1 MGGTIGRALP
11 PSTAMQLVMLAG
23 ELGEKYG
30 TQHEYYNLRTPA
42 DAIKLLCLNYPRLQ
56 KDLVTA
62 HQNGVGYKLIQS
74 GAAMGYDELHLPFGS
89 RPMMLVPVISGSG
102 GASTGQILLG
112 VGLVAA
118 AVVFAPAGA
127 GFLGAGLG
135 VGSSVTATTAGGFLV
150 GLGTSSVLSAGIS
163 TAIGAIGASLVL
175 GGVAQMISP
184 QPEMPKLGNRRMDAT
199 NFRGPGPQ
207 GVTRGASGQQSYA
220 YTGPAN
226 TVGNGS
232 TIPVVYGRAMV
243 GGHML
248 AVTVEATDL
257 SDPIATAIKAPGPET
272 ILINGEQ
279 VDSDF
284 NDESGIETKAI
295 DKSARDSVRTSKANK
310 RKVVDA
316 NIGFGPGLNNSLEE
330 GKKEKI
336 NEIDVRGPFQDEFDV
351 IFEVKQGLF
360 GHAGASAT
368 STKIDGFIQYRIEVI
383 HSVSDEK
390 NPIVATAENSIQGYL
405 ETTQNYFYL
414 QRLKWTKVE
423 SDKKLRLKIT
433 IMEVDTD
440 AQTQFRVHAFGY
452 RLLD

>member
-1 MGGTIGRALP
+1 
-11 PSTAMQLVMLAG
+11 MQLVMLAG

-30 TQHEYYNLRTPA
+30 THHEYYNLRTPA
-42 DAIKLLCLNYPRLQ
+42 DAIKLLCLNHPRLQ
-56 KDLVTA
+56 KDLMTA

-102 GASTGQILLG
+102 GVSTNQILIG

-118 AVVFAPAGA
+118 S
-127 GFLGAGLG
+127 FLLPGAGLFG
-135 VGSSVTATTAGGFLV
+135 FAGLGGTVAAGTTLAAGSSFVVGSAIG
-150 GLGTSSVLSAGIS
+150 
-163 TAIGAIGASLVL
+163 TAIGTGLSAIGASLIL
-175 GGVAQMISP
+175 NGVANMISP

-248 AVTVEATDL
+248 SVAVEATDV
-257 SDPIATAIKAPGPET
+257 SDPIATAIKAPGLQT
-272 ILINGEQ
+272 VLINGEQ
-279 VDSDF
+279 VEREF
-284 NDESGIETKAI
+284 NDESGIETRRI
-295 DKSARDSVRTSKANK
+295 TPGERNSVNGSNTDKRQIVA
-310 RKVVDA
+310 A
-316 NIGFGPGLNNSLEE
+316 NIGFGPGLDRTLAAGSTKKMEE
-330 GKKEKI
+330 I
-336 NEIDVRGPFQDEFDV
+336 SVRGKLQDEFDI

-360 GHAGASAT
+360 GHSGASTT

-383 HSVSDEK
+383 HTNDDGR
-390 NPIVATAENSIQGYL
+390 NPIVASAENSIQGYL

-414 QRLKWTKVE
+414 QRLRWTKIK
-423 SDKKLRLKIT
+423 SDEHLKLRIT

-452 RLLD
+452 ELLG

>member
-1 MGGTIGRALP
+1 
-11 PSTAMQLVMLAG
+11 MLAG

-30 TQHEYYNLRTPA
+30 THHEYYNLRTPA
-42 DAIKLLCLNYPRLQ
+42 DAIKLLCLNHPRLQ
-56 KDLVTA
+56 KDLLTA

-89 RPMMLVPVISGSG
+89 RPMVLVPVITGSG
-102 GASTGQILLG
+102 MDKGFGQFLLGAALVAVAIAAPG
-112 VGLVAA
+112 VGLFAGGAAGFGVVAGATGTAA
-118 AVVFAPAGA
+118 ALAA
-127 GFLGAGLG
+127 
-135 VGSSVTATTAGGFLV
+135 AGGTLGI
-150 GLGTSSVLSAGIS
+150 GLMLSGTAN
-163 TAIGAIGASLVL
+163 
-175 GGVAQMISP
+175 MISP
-184 QPEMPKLGNRRMDAT
+184 QPELPKLGNRRMDAT

-226 TVGNGS
+226 TVGNGA
-232 TIPVVYGRAMV
+232 TIPVVYGRAML

-248 AVTVEATDL
+248 SVAIEATDL

-279 VDSDF
+279 VTSDF
-284 NDESGIETKAI
+284 NDQSGIETKVI
-295 DKSARDSVRTSKANK
+295 NKSARDGVNTSKANK

-316 NIGFGPGLNNSLEE
+316 NIGFGPGLNNSLTE

-336 NEIDVRGPFQDEFDV
+336 SEIDVRGVFQDEFDV

-360 GHAGASAT
+360 GHSGSSTT

-383 HSVSDEK
+383 HSKGGGS
-390 NPIVATAENSIQGYL
+390 NPIVASAENSIQGYL

>member
-1 MGGTIGRALP
+1 
-11 PSTAMQLVMLAG
+11 MLAG

-30 TQHEYYNLRTPA
+30 THHEYYNLRTPA

-56 KDLVTA
+56 KDLLTA

-89 RPMMLVPVISGSG
+89 RPMVLVPVITGSQMDKG
-102 GASTGQILLG
+102 LGMVLLG

-118 AVVFAPAGA
+118 AVVTGGTSLAFTASGFGAAAG
-127 GFLGAGLG
+127 
-135 VGSSVTATTAGGFLV
+135 VTAGTALSLSIAAGNI
-150 GLGTSSVLSAGIS
+150 GLA
-163 TAIGAIGASLVL
+163 LVL
-175 GGVAQMISP
+175 GGTAQLLSP

-226 TVGNGS
+226 TVGNGA

-248 AVTVEATDL
+248 AVTVEATDV
-257 SDPIATAIKAPGPET
+257 SDPIATAIKAPGLQT
-272 ILINGEQ
+272 VLINGEQ
-279 VDSDF
+279 VERKF
-284 NDESGIETKAI
+284 NDESGIETRRI
-295 DKSARDSVRTSKANK
+295 TPGERNSVNGSNTDKRQIVA
-310 RKVVDA
+310 A
-316 NIGFGPGLNNSLEE
+316 NIGFGPGLDKTLVAGSTKKMEE
-330 GKKEKI
+330 VS
-336 NEIDVRGPFQDEFDV
+336 VRGKLQDEFDI

-360 GHAGASAT
+360 GHSGASTT

-383 HSVSDEK
+383 HTNDEGS
-390 NPIVATAENSIQGYL
+390 NPTVASAENSIQGYL

-414 QRLKWTKVE
+414 QRLKWTKIKNDE
-423 SDKKLRLKIT
+423 HLKLRIT

-452 RLLD
+452 ELLG

>member
-1 MGGTIGRALP
+1 
-11 PSTAMQLVMLAG
+11 MLAG

-30 TQHEYYNLRTPA
+30 THHEYYNLRTPA
-42 DAIKLLCLNYPRLQ
+42 DAIKLLCLNHPRLQ
-56 KDLVTA
+56 KDLMTA

-102 GASTGQILLG
+102 GVSTNQILIG

-118 AVVFAPAGA
+118 S
-127 GFLGAGLG
+127 FLLPGAGLFG
-135 VGSSVTATTAGGFLV
+135 FAGLGGTVAAGTTLAAGSSFVVGSAIG
-150 GLGTSSVLSAGIS
+150 
-163 TAIGAIGASLVL
+163 TAIGTGLSAIGASLIL
-175 GGVAQMISP
+175 NGVANMISP

-248 AVTVEATDL
+248 SVAVEATDV
-257 SDPIATAIKAPGPET
+257 SDPIATAIKAPGLQT
-272 ILINGEQ
+272 VLINGEQ
-279 VDSDF
+279 VEREF
-284 NDESGIETKAI
+284 NDESGIETRRI
-295 DKSARDSVRTSKANK
+295 TPGERNSVNGSNTDKRQIVA
-310 RKVVDA
+310 A
-316 NIGFGPGLNNSLEE
+316 NIGFGPGLDRTLAAGSTKKMEE
-330 GKKEKI
+330 I
-336 NEIDVRGPFQDEFDV
+336 SVRGKLQDEFDI

-360 GHAGASAT
+360 GHSGASTT

-383 HSVSDEK
+383 HTNDDGR
-390 NPIVATAENSIQGYL
+390 NPIVASAENSIQGYL

-414 QRLKWTKVE
+414 QRLRWTKIK
-423 SDKKLRLKIT
+423 SDEHLKLRIT

-452 RLLD
+452 ELLG

>member
-1 MGGTIGRALP
+1 
-11 PSTAMQLVMLAG
+11 MQLVMLAG

-30 TQHEYYNLRTPA
+30 THHEYYNLRTPA
-42 DAIKLLCLNYPRLQ
+42 DAIKLLCLNHPRLQ
-56 KDLVTA
+56 KDLMTA

-102 GASTGQILLG
+102 GVSTNQILIG

-118 AVVFAPAGA
+118 S
-127 GFLGAGLG
+127 FLLPGAGLFG
-135 VGSSVTATTAGGFLV
+135 FAGLGGTVAAGTTLAAGSSFVVGSAFATA
-150 GLGTSSVLSAGIS
+150 LGTGLS
-163 TAIGAIGASLVL
+163 AIGASLIL
-175 GGVAQMISP
+175 GGVANMISP
-184 QPEMPKLGNRRMDAT
+184 QPELPKLGSRRMDGT

-220 YTGPAN
+220 YSGPAN

-248 AVTVEATDL
+248 SVAVEATDV

-423 SDKKLRLKIT
+423 SNKKLRLKIT

>member
-1 MGGTIGRALP
+1 
-11 PSTAMQLVMLAG
+11 MLAG

-30 TQHEYYNLRTPA
+30 TQHEYHNLRTPA

-56 KDLVTA
+56 KDLLTA

-89 RPMMLVPVISGSG
+89 RPMMLVPVITGSRMDRG
-102 GASTGQILLG
+102 LGMVLLG
-112 VGLVAA
+112 AALVTVAILN
-118 AVVFAPAGA
+118 PA
-127 GFLGAGLG
+127 
-135 VGSSVTATTAGGFLV
+135 V
-150 GLGTSSVLSAGIS
+150 GLG
-163 TAIGAIGASLVL
+163 L
-175 GGVAQMISP
+175 GGAAGFGAGAVAGATSATLGATLAAAGGTLGLGLMLSGTAMMISP
-184 QPEMPKLGNRRMDAT
+184 QPELPKLGNRRMDAT

-220 YTGPAN
+220 YSGPAN
-226 TVGNGS
+226 TVGNGA

-248 AVTVEATDL
+248 AVTVEATDV

-279 VDSDF
+279 VDHGF
-284 NDESGIETKAI
+284 NDESGIKTKVI
-295 DKSARDSVRTSKANK
+295 DKSTRDGVNTSKANK

-316 NIGFGPGLNNSLEE
+316 NIGFGPGLNNLLEE

-336 NEIDVRGPFQDEFDV
+336 SEIDVRGTKEDVFDV

-360 GHAGASAT
+360 GHSGASET

-383 HSVSDEK
+383 HSKSGGS
-390 NPIVATAENSIQGYL
+390 NPIVASAENSIQGYL
-405 ETTQNYFYL
+405 ETTQNYFYG

-452 RLLD
+452 NLLD

>member
-1 MGGTIGRALP
+1 
-11 PSTAMQLVMLAG
+11 MQLVMLAG

-102 GASTGQILLG
+102 GASTNQILIG

-118 AVVFAPAGA
+118 SFLLPGA
-127 GFLGAGLG
+127 GIFGTQALGSGLLAAGSAAAVPAVGAIG
-135 VGSSVTATTAGGFLV
+135 VAGGVF
-150 GLGTSSVLSAGIS
+150 GTALGTAIS
-163 TAIGAIGASLVL
+163 AIGASMIL
-175 GGVAQMISP
+175 GGVANLISP
-184 QPEMPKLGNRRMDAT
+184 QPELPKIGRRRMATNVRGNR
-199 NFRGPGPQ
+199 PQ

-220 YTGPAN
+220 YSGPAN
-226 TVGNGS
+226 TIGNGS

-243 GGHML
+243 GGHL
-248 AVTVEATDL
+248 LSVAVEATDV

-279 VDSDF
+279 VTSTF
-284 NDESGIETKAI
+284 NDQSGINTKRI
-295 DKSARDSVRTSKANK
+295 NKSDRDRVQTSKENK
-310 RKVVDA
+310 RKVVGA
-316 NIGFGPGLNNSLEE
+316 NIGFGPGLSHPLVE

-336 NEIDVRGPFQDEFDV
+336 SEIDVRGTKKDVFDV

-360 GHAGASAT
+360 GHAGASTT

-383 HSVSDEK
+383 HSVSGQK
-390 NPIVATAENSIQGYL
+390 NPVVASAENSIQGYL
-405 ETTQNYFYL
+405 ETTQDYFYL

-452 RLLD
+452 DLLE

>member
-1 MGGTIGRALP
+1 
-11 PSTAMQLVMLAG
+11 MQLVMLAG

-30 TQHEYYNLRTPA
+30 THHEYYNLRTPA

-56 KDLVTA
+56 KDLMTA

-102 GASTGQILLG
+102 GDNAKNILFG

-118 AVVFAPAGA
+118 AIVFAPAGLGFA
-127 GFLGAGLG
+127 GLGAGL
-135 VGSSVTATTAGGFLV
+135 TAGTFT
-150 GLGTSSVLSAGIS
+150 LGA
-163 TAIGAIGASLVL
+163 GASAILGSIGTGLVFN
-175 GGVAQMISP
+175 GVANMISP

-248 AVTVEATDL
+248 AVTVEATDV

-279 VDSDF
+279 VDHNF
-284 NDESGIETKAI
+284 NDESGIETKVI
-295 DKSARDSVRTSKANK
+295 DKSARDGINTSKANK

-316 NIGFGPGLNNSLEE
+316 NIGFGPGLNNSLTE
-330 GKKEKI
+330 GQKEKI
-336 NEIDVRGPFQDEFDV
+336 SEIDVRGTKDDVFDV

-360 GHAGASAT
+360 GHSGAPGA

-383 HSVSDEK
+383 HSKSGGS
-390 NPIVATAENSIQGYL
+390 NPIVASAENSIQGYL
-405 ETTQNYFYL
+405 ETTQNYFYG

-423 SDKKLRLKIT
+423 SGKKLRLKIT

-452 RLLD
+452 NLLD

>member
-1 MGGTIGRALP
+1 
-11 PSTAMQLVMLAG
+11 MQLVMLAG

-30 TQHEYYNLRTPA
+30 THHEYYNLRTPA
-42 DAIKLLCLNYPRLQ
+42 DAIKLLCLNHPRLQ
-56 KDLVTA
+56 KDLMTA

-102 GASTGQILLG
+102 GSTGQILLG
-112 VGLVAA
+112 VGLVAFSIA
-118 AVVFAPAGA
+118 TAGAGA
-127 GFLGAGLG
+127 GFLGLGAGLTG
-135 VGSSVTATTAGGFLV
+135 AVGASGSLVAGGFV
-150 GLGTSSVLSAGIS
+150 LGAAAS

-175 GGVAQMISP
+175 GGVANMISP
-184 QPEMPKLGNRRMDAT
+184 QPELPKLGSRRMDGT

-316 NIGFGPGLNNSLEE
+316 NIGFGPGLNNPLEE

-360 GHAGASAT
+360 GHAGSSAT